1 MSAWLDALTPFVA
14 LALSPLL
21 LGVIGKTKAFAAG
34 RKGAPL
40 LQPYRDLLRLLG
52 KGTVTST
59 TATWVFRAGPSVSL
73 AALLLAALMLPAG
86 PMRPPLAFAGDLIL
100 FAYLLALSRFAL
112 IAAAMD
118 TGSAFEG
125 MGASR
130 EAAFSAMA
138 EPALFLVLGTLALN
152 QGGLSLTGLLAG
164 SGPAAWGGR
173 VPSLLLGAGALF
185 LVLLCENSRIPVDDP
200 TTHLELT
207 MIHEVMVLDHSGPDL
222 AFILYGS
229 ALKLWLF
236 GSILVGALL
245 PQAGPPWVSTAL
257 FLCAMACV
265 AVLVGLVES
274 SMARLRLSRGPQFL
288 GMAAVLAALAALLL
302 MTGAGP

>member
-1 MSAWLDALTPFVA
+1 VTSWTDALAVLPGLV
-14 LALSPLL
+14 LAPLL
-21 LGVIGKTKAFAAG
+21 LGVIGKTKAAVAG
-34 RKGAPL
+34 RRGAPL
-40 LQPYRDLLRLLG
+40 LQPYLDLIRLLG
-52 KGTVTST
+52 KGSVYSSTS
-59 TATWVFRAGPSVSL
+59 TWVFRAAPSVSL

-86 PMRPPLAFAGDLIL
+86 PMKPALAFPGDLVL

-152 QGGLSLTGLLAG
+152 QGDTSLSGILAA

-173 VPSLLLGAGALF
+173 IPSLLLGAGALF

-200 TTHLELT
+200 ATHLELT

-236 GSILVGALL
+236 GAILVGALL
-245 PQAGPPWVSTAL
+245 PGAGPAWASAAL
-257 FLCAMACV
+257 FLAGMA
-265 AVLVGLVES
+265 AVSVVVGLVES
-274 SMARLRLSRGPQFL
+274 SVARLRLSRVPQYL
-288 GMAAVLAALAALLL
+288 GMAAVLAGLAALLIL
-302 MTGAGP
+302 VGVGP